1 MAFRGSPTS
10 AFLLEQDP
18 SALRPKS
25 PEEVGILGGT
35 IQGPQGK
42 RRRTDNCDRLIALYV
57 DKIFAVANI
66 LSAVIFGD
74 TNYKLEQQEKEA
86 CKMSVNQQVW
96 VMSLSQL
103 S

>member
-10 AFLLEQDP
+10 LFLLGQDP
-18 SALRPKS
+18 PALRPKS
-25 PEEVGILGGT
+25 PGEVGMLGGT

-42 RRRTDNCDRLIALYV
+42 RRWTDNCDRLIALCV

-66 LSAVIFGD
+66 LSAVIFGE

-86 CKMSVNQQVW
+86 CKMSI
-96 VMSLSQL
+96 SKSG
-103 S
+103 